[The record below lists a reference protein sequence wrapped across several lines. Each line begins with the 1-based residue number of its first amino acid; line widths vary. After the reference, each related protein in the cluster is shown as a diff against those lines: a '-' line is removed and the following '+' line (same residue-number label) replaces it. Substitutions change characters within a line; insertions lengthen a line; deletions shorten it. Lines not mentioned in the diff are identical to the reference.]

1 MAGPPADRQQQP
13 HLSRCSKRH
22 LNMESS
28 QLIEFITNHPLL
40 VLALFAII
48 AMLVGGELRTRL
60 SGVREVGPVEATRM
74 LNHDNAVMVDM
85 REDKE
90 YREGHIINATHA
102 PASKQDNYPAKLE
115 KDRDRPL
122 IVYCRSGQRSTAV
135 CSKLRKQ
142 GFESV
147 YNLKGGV
154 LAWQKAEL
162 PLNRDT

>member
-1 MAGPPADRQQQP
+1 
-13 HLSRCSKRH
+13 
-22 LNMESS
+22 MEIS
-28 QLIEFITNHPLL
+28 QLIEFTGNHPLL

-48 AMLVGGELRTRL
+48 AMLAGGEIRQRL
-60 SGVREVGPVEATRM
+60 SGVRDVGPVEATRM
-74 LNHDNAVMVDM
+74 LSHDNARMVDM

-90 YREGHIINATHA
+90 YREGHIINAIHV
-102 PASKQDNYPAKLE
+102 PAGKQDNFTGKLE
-115 KDRDRPL
+115 KYRNQPL
-122 IVYCRSGQRSTAV
+122 IVYCRSGQRSIAV

-162 PLNRDT
+162 PLEKNS